1 MKLELNL
8 ADEFGTGLAD
18 GALAAEFRQGR
29 MDPYAGICAEIV
41 LNFTGVRNANSSF
54 VNALVAGFVE
64 QHGPQVL
71 DRLVFRGCNPVLRV
85 LVESAISL
93 GLEKHE
99 MMA

>member
-1 MKLELNL
+1 MKLDLNL

-29 MDPYAGICAEIV
+29 MAPYAGICPEIV

-54 VNALVAGFVE
+54 INALVAGFVE

-71 DRLVFRGCNPVLRV
+71 DRLVFRGCNPVVRV

>member
-29 MDPYAGICAEIV
+29 MDPYAGICPEIV
-41 LNFTGVRNANSSF
+41 LNFAGVRNANSSF

-71 DRLVFRGCNPVLRV
+71 DRLVFRGCNPVVRV

>member
-8 ADEFGTGLAD
+8 AEEFGAGLAD
-18 GALAAEFRQGR
+18 GALAAEFRQGK
-29 MDPYAGICAEIV
+29 MAPYAGICSEIV

-54 VNALVAGFVE
+54 MNALVAGFIE

-71 DRLVFRGCNPVLRV
+71 DRLVFQGCNPVLRV

-93 GLEKHE
+93 GQEKHE
-99 MMA
+99 LLA

>member
-29 MDPYAGICAEIV
+29 MDPYAGICPEIV

-54 VNALVAGFVE
+54 INALVAGFVE

-71 DRLVFRGCNPVLRV
+71 DRLVFRGCNPVVRV

>member
-18 GALAAEFRQGR
+18 GALEAEFRQGR
-29 MDPYAGICAEIV
+29 MDPYAGICPEIV

-71 DRLVFRGCNPVLRV
+71 DRLVFRGCNPVVRV